1 MEVRCD
7 VVVIGAGPAGTMA
20 ARALARAGVDVV
32 VADRAAFPRDKVC
45 GDALLPDPVQA
56 LDEAG
61 MLQTVAPEALS
72 VPRAVIR
79 APSGA
84 SIELAGRFLTIP
96 RARLDARLLDGARA
110 LGARFV
116 PGFAATAPIE
126 GAQGIVGVEG
136 RLVEGGATK
145 APARIR
151 SRAVVIAA
159 GSNPRLLEAFGV
171 LRRPPHSPGAIRG
184 YLPYAPFLDGRADA
198 LLISYERALLPG
210 YGWSFPLP
218 GGTWNIGC
226 GILFG
231 NDRRTAREPSRGVET
246 SEFDLRALLATFLR
260 AAP

>member
-1 MEVRCD
+1 
-7 VVVIGAGPAGTMA
+7 
-20 ARALARAGVDVV
+20 
-32 VADRAAFPRDKVC
+32 
-45 GDALLPDPVQA
+45 
-56 LDEAG
+56 
-61 MLQTVAPEALS
+61 
-72 VPRAVIR
+72 
-79 APSGA
+79 
-84 SIELAGRFLTIP
+84 
-96 RARLDARLLDGARA
+96 
-110 LGARFV
+110 ARFV

-171 LRRPPHSPGAIRG
+171 LRRPPHPPGALRG
-184 YLPYAPFLDGRADA
+184 YLPYDPFLDGRADA

-260 AAP
+260 AAPAPVVSRAARVPGDDWWRTVKGAPARTVFTGAAPVRGPVLVGGESLGLTLPLTGDGIGKAMQSGLIAASSLIEALARGGRALDLGAYATTLEARLRHTYGAYEAA